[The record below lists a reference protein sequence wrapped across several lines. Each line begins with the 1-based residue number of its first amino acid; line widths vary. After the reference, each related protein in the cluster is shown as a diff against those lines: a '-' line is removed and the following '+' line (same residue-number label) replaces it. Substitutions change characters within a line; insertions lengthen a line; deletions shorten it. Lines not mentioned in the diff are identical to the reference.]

1 MHRELL
7 QSELL
12 VQLPPSLAFLFLK
25 TNTATSSARP
35 ATPAHPHQP
44 PEPLLDAPL
53 ELDAPD
59 DFVRLRI
66 RSILIAMGPH
76 RQSWAQLAP
85 PFGRSRRAARLTVD
99 RVNSNPA
106 APHYLRCSQR
116 AAPPDSPALRIEGSR
131 FAS

>member
-85 PFGRSRRAARLTVD
+85 PSVVRVVPLASRSIGS
-99 RVNSNPA
+99 NSNPA